1 MNSGS
6 IRLKRH
12 FNASAERVFDA
23 WLDSQHVGRWLFTN
37 PKGQIVHV
45 QIDARVGGSFS
56 ITRRDGEDIEHV
68 GKYLEIQRPRRL
80 VFEFSVPRF
89 STQITV
95 VSIVIEP
102 AGDGCDLTLTHT
114 GVLPEWID
122 KTTEGWGRI
131 LASLA
136 GEIDPN
142 ASFGIVIEPG
152 AIRFQRILPGP
163 IERVWRYLT
172 DGDKRAWWFAG
183 GKTEPRVGGL
193 FELKFD
199 FPSLSADRSPPP
211 EKFKNL
217 VGEHAPHY
225 QQRIT
230 RHEPPNVLS
239 WTWDGG
245 IDGPSEVTFELSP
258 REEKVL
264 LVLTHRRIADKHV
277 PGIAAGWHTHL
288 SLLID
293 RMEGRVPAV
302 IWPLVEEMDREYEYR
317 LGGI

>member
-1 MNSGS
+1 MSTKT
-6 IRLKRH
+6 IRLQRH

-23 WLDSQHVGRWLFTN
+23 WLDPQRVGRWLFTT
-37 PKGQIVHV
+37 PKGQIVRV
-45 QIDARVGGSFS
+45 QIDARVGGSFL
-56 ITRRDGEDIEHV
+56 ITRRDDQDIDHV
-68 GKYLEIQRPRRL
+68 GKYLEIDRPCWL

-89 STQITV
+89 SKQSTL
-95 VSIVIEP
+95 VSIDIAP
-102 AGDGCDLTLTHT
+102 APDGCDLTLTHT

-122 KTTEGWGRI
+122 KTTDGWGRI

-142 ASFGIVIEPG
+142 ASFGILIEPG
-152 AIRFQRILPGP
+152 AVRFQRLLPGP
-163 IERVWRYLT
+163 IERVWAYLA
-172 DGDKRAWWFAG
+172 DGDKRALWFAG

-193 FELKFD
+193 FELKCD
-199 FPSLSADRSPPP
+199 FPSLVADRSPTP

-230 RHEPPNVLS
+230 RFDPPNVLS

-258 REEKVL
+258 RDQKVL
-264 LVLTHRRIADKHV
+264 LVLTHRRIADKNI
-277 PGIAAGWHTHL
+277 PNIAAGWHVHL
-288 SLLID
+288 SLLLD
-293 RMEGRVPAV
+293 RLQDRIPPVF
-302 IWPLVEEMDREYEYR
+302 WPLVEEMDREYDYR
-317 LGGI
+317 LGEK